1 MTRLPFDPDLAIQHD
16 EGPFD
21 DRSRRGRRRFRRSV
35 GPVTAVAV
43 GGVVGGCARYGV
55 DQLVPT
61 RQGGFPW
68 GTFAVNVGG
77 AFLLALLLILV
88 LEVWRPT
95 RYVSP
100 LLAVGVL
107 GSFTTFSTL
116 MVDVDQLFADG
127 DAMMA
132 GTYLAASITAG
143 LAATSAGLVIGR
155 GISTRGPAS
164 APQETK

>member
-1 MTRLPFDPDLAIQHD
+1 VNRLPFDPDLAIQRD

-21 DRSRRGRRRFRRSV
+21 DRSRRGRSGFRRSV
-35 GPVTAVAV
+35 GPVVAVAV
-43 GGVVGGCARYGV
+43 GGAVGGSARYGV
-55 DQLVPT
+55 DEMVPT

-77 AFLLALLLILV
+77 AFLLALLLVLV
-88 LEVWRPT
+88 LDVWRPT

-127 DAMMA
+127 DAIMA
-132 GTYLAASITAG
+132 ATYLVASITAG
-143 LAATSAGLVIGR
+143 LASTSAGLVIGR
-155 GISTRGPAS
+155 GISTRRPA
-164 APQETK
+164 AVRQEAR

>member
-35 GPVTAVAV
+35 GPVIAVAV

-61 RQGGFPW
+61 RQGFPW
-68 GTFAVNVGG
+68 STFAVNVGG
-77 AFLLALLLILV
+77 AFLLALLVIPV

-95 RYVSP
+95 RYISP

-127 DAMMA
+127 DAVMA
-132 GTYLAASITAG
+132 GTYLMASITAG
-143 LAATSAGLVIGR
+143 LASTSAGLVIGR
-155 GISTRGPAS
+155 GISTRAPAS
-164 APQETK
+164 APEETK